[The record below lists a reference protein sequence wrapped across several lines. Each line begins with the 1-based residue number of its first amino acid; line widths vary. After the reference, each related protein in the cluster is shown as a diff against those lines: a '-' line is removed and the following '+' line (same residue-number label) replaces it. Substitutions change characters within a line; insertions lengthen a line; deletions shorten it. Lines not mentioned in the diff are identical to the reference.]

1 MTNYIAGYNMPTL
14 TVFRMELQRIIDM
27 NLEIDPIVIEFMK
40 SRIAEIE
47 PTPQN

>member
-1 MTNYIAGYNMPTL
+1 MTNHIAGYNMPTL

-40 SRIAEIE
+40 SRISEIE